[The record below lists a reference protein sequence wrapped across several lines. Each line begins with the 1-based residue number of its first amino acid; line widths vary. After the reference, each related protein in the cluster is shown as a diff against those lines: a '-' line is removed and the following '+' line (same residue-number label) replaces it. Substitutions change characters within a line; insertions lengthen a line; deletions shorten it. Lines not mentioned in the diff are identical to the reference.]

1 MPTARQLNMDARMKK
16 AYLFPGQGSQ
26 TPGMGK
32 SIYDASERARKRF
45 AEANEILGFS
55 LSEIMFYGSAE
66 ELTRTE
72 VTQPAIFVHSVVLA
86 ECLET
91 TQDAAM
97 AAGHSLGEFSAL
109 TAMGALSFAD
119 GLRLVAERAAAMQAA
134 CDAAPSSMA
143 AVVGLDDDAV
153 EAVCKEIERET
164 GGIVVPANY
173 NSPGQLVISGQTT
186 AVEAAVALAK
196 NKGAKM
202 AKLLPVNGAFHS
214 PLMESARERLA
225 AAIAAA
231 PFRPPVCP
239 VYQNV
244 HGQPETDP
252 EIIRANLIAQLTSPV
267 RWTQTLQNMAAD
279 GAEQFHEI
287 GPGKVLQNLA
297 KRIAPHIPNFAQA
310 EL

>member
-1 MPTARQLNMDARMKK
+1 MKK

-32 SIYDASERARKRF
+32 SVFDASQAARARFR
-45 AEANEILGFS
+45 EADEILGFA
-55 LSEIMFYGSAE
+55 LSETMFHGSAE

-86 ECLET
+86 ECL
-91 TQDAAM
+91 QVVKDAAM
-97 AAGHSLGEFSAL
+97 MAGHSLGEFSAL
-109 TAMGALSFAD
+109 TAAGALSFAD

-134 CDAAPSSMA
+134 CDAHPSSMA

-153 EAVCKEIERET
+153 EALCKQID
-164 GGIVVPANY
+164 GVVVPANY
-173 NSPGQLVISGQTT
+173 NSPGQLVISGATA

-196 NKGAKM
+196 SRGAKM

-214 PLMESARERLA
+214 PLMEPARERLA
-225 AAIAAA
+225 AAIAVA
-231 PFRPPVCP
+231 PFRTPVCP

-244 HGQPETDP
+244 NAAPETDP
-252 EIIRANLIAQLTSPV
+252 ETIRKNLVAQLTAPV
-267 RWTQTLQNMAAD
+267 RWTQTIQRMAAD
-279 GAEQFHEI
+279 GAESFHEI

-297 KRIAPHIPNFAQA
+297 KRIVPEIPNFAQA
-310 EL
+310 EP